1 VGFGDELDVDAVVWT
16 SLGLHIAFWNA
27 NPEGYVQAY
36 LQIFDRMDAGQRLLP
51 WLCQVLSDHVLQM
64 QNLLMLILYPDAA
77 CSIVAQRYIK
87 FSFIPVIFDANFGL
101 EKNFLPH
108 FRRWKNLYHHL

>member
-1 VGFGDELDVDAVVWT
+1 
-16 SLGLHIAFWNA
+16 
-27 NPEGYVQAY
+27 
-36 LQIFDRMDAGQRLLP
+36 
-51 WLCQVLSDHVLQM
+51 M
-64 QNLLMLILYPDAA
+64 QNLLILILYPDAIF

-87 FSFIPVIFDANFGL
+87 FSFIPVIFEANFGL